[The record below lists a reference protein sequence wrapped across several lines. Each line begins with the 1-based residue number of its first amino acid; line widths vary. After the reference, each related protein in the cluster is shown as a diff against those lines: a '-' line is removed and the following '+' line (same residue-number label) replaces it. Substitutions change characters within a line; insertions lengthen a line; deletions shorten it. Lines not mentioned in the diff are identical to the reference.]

1 MESITL
7 TMNEQKVATVLQQ
20 LIDGKTTNKA
30 AARVLGLSV
39 RQIQRKKK
47 DYLIHGIASV
57 PHKSRGKPTN
67 KGYSPE
73 FKENII
79 DIYKSEYLGWN
90 FSHFRDT
97 LEDEHG
103 IVVSRP
109 FIHDLLTKAG
119 YKSPK
124 CKKHKPKTHP
134 PRSRRENAG
143 ELVQVD
149 ASDHAWIELS
159 GEKHHLHGAIDDA
172 TGRALSCVLQ
182 KEETAY
188 GYQLM
193 LKEIIENYG
202 LPECLYT
209 DFRTVFQSNK
219 KLSIEEELSGKEI
232 NATRYTRMLEHL
244 GIDIISTMVPQAKGR
259 IERLW
264 ETFQDRLVKELSKNQ
279 ITSLEEANEYIKNV
293 FLPRYNARF
302 ASDIDYSKNRFIK
315 VPTDFDY
322 NTELALIAHQRIC
335 HSTYLQ
341 SDGHTYAIM
350 LNNKPAS
357 IRTNEVVDVYT
368 KLDGTKWILHNNTWY
383 KLVEIARVK
392 VPKTPKK
399 KLSKE
404 ELSRVRSEIAKKT
417 NTPWRK
423 TNSHLFTKRSSIAK

>member
-7 TMNEQKVATVLQQ
+7 TMNEQKTAIVLQR
-20 LIDGKTTNKA
+20 LVDGKTTNKD
-30 AARVLGLSV
+30 AARVLGLSI

-47 DYLIHGIASV
+47 NYLSYGIASV
-57 PHKSRGKPTN
+57 PHKSRCKPTN
-67 KGYSPE
+67 RGFSVE
-73 FKENII
+73 LKENIVN
-79 DIYKSEYLGWN
+79 IYKEDYLGWN
-90 FSHFRDT
+90 FSHFRDI
-97 LEDEHG
+97 LEDDHG
-103 IVVSRP
+103 IIVSRP
-109 FIHDLLTKAG
+109 FIHILLSRAG

-124 CKKHKPKTHP
+124 RKKHKPKGHP
-134 PRSRRENAG
+134 PRSRREYAG
-143 ELVQVD
+143 ELVQID

-172 TGRALSCVLQ
+172 TGIVLSCVLQ

-202 LPECLYT
+202 FPECLYT

-264 ETFQDRLVKELSKNQ
+264 ETFQDRLVKELKNKH
-279 ITSLEEANEYIKNV
+279 ITSLEEANRYIKDV

-302 ASDIDYSKNRFIK
+302 ASTIDYNKNHFIK
-315 VPTDFDY
+315 ASADFDY
-322 NTELALIAHQRIC
+322 NAELALISHRRVC

-341 SDGHTYAIM
+341 SDGHTYAIT
-350 LNNKPAS
+350 LDGKPVS
-357 IRTNEVVDVYT
+357 IRTNEEVDVYT
-368 KLDGTKWILHNNTWY
+368 RLDGDKWMLYDNAWY
-383 KLVEIARVK
+383 KLVEITRVR
-392 VPKTPKK
+392 VPKSQKK
-399 KLSKE
+399 RLSKE
-404 ELSRVRSEIAKKT
+404 ELSKVRSEIAKKT
-417 NTPWRK
+417 NTPWRQ
-423 TNSHLFTKRSSIAK
+423 TNSCLFTRKMSAAK